1 MNQSAFRQTISLS
14 DHPAPITRS
23 EELEILA
30 KRVCE
35 ELPNFSA
42 NQLKYIYLKLA
53 EVDVH
58 LTGYISFQEIEHAFR
73 QSKVRTAVIVP
84 LINPLGNLNLLR
96 YGLCIVILCLIYT
109 AIIILIKVN

>member
-1 MNQSAFRQTISLS
+1 MNQSASRQTIGLT
-14 DHPAPITRS
+14 DRPAPLTRS

-30 KRVCE
+30 KRVRE

-53 EVDVH
+53 EVDVN

-73 QSKVRTAVIVP
+73 RSKVRTTVIMT
-84 LINPLGNLNLLR
+84 LKNPLGNLKLDRLWTPYSNMMLDL
-96 YGLCIVILCLIYT
+96 
-109 AIIILIKVN
+109 